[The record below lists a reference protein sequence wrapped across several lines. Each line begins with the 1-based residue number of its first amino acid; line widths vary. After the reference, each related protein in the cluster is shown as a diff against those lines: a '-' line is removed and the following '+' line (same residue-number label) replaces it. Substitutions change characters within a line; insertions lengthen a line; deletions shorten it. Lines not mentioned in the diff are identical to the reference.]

1 MFNPKYSRSV
11 TFSALR
17 PSALPIWKCKKRP
30 TEHPSCCEASI
41 LAAFSQGAGLTP
53 QSWKGSNCLG
63 AGLSFTGAKVYLL
76 YSHKGP
82 RLNVGVRW
90 GIKKDIKS

>member
-30 TEHPSCCEASI
+30 TEHPLCCEASI

-53 QSWKGSNCLG
+53 QSWKASNCLG
-63 AGLSFTGAKVYLL
+63 AGLSSLL
-76 YSHKGP
+76 QVLRSTYCTLTKAQ
-82 RLNVGVRW
+82 
-90 GIKKDIKS
+90 D